1 MIEFLGLKATIF
13 CLEIC
18 QNEIAFALAGLSNRE
33 QNIYFHFL
41 QPSLLTLV
49 DTLFH
54 FKNLAK
60 SFSRKSGPNYV
71 QIPVLK

>member
-41 QPSLLTLV
+41 QPSL
-49 DTLFH
+49 
-54 FKNLAK
+54 
-60 SFSRKSGPNYV
+60 S
-71 QIPVLK
+71 